1 MKKFKDVFSD
11 VFSDVFKDVFS
22 VSLTARVYFK
32 KE

>member
-11 VFSDVFKDVFS
+11 VFKDVFKDVFS